1 MKHCIE
7 VMLGCVSSGYKRDC
21 IHLCGD
27 LVILGYL
34 TLGCYLCRRPC
45 IYWGSYYR

>member
-1 MKHCIE
+1 MRHCIK

-21 IHLCGD
+21 IYLCGD

-34 TLGCYLCRRPC
+34 TLGYTLSCKPC

>member
-1 MKHCIE
+1 MRHCIK
-7 VMLGCVSSGYKRDC
+7 VMLGCASFGYKRDC
-21 IHLCGD
+21 INLCGD

-34 TLGCYLCRRPC
+34 TLGYALGCKPC

>member
-1 MKHCIE
+1 MRHCIK
-7 VMLGCVSSGYKRDC
+7 VMLGCASSGYKRDC

-34 TLGCYLCRRPC
+34 TLGYALGCKPC